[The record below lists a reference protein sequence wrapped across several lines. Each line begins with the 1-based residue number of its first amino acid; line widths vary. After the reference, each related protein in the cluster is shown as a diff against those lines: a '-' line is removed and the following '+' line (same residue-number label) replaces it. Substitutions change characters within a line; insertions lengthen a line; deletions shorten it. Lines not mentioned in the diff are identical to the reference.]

1 MNIIWTSCCPLKSKD
16 IISQECELNKLSST
30 YSEKIKELRST
41 AQEMQAAIKI
51 QDKLNE
57 LRSKDVVISSYRWI
71 WELIQNAKDCTNSSG
86 KVDIEIV
93 FDSAQKIVEFKHNGG
108 LFATKNIVYLI
119 EQVSTKERSRD
130 SANTGKFGTGFL
142 TTNLLSPFVT
152 ISGLLHDEDE
162 SNIAKFQVTID
173 RSGDS
178 LDALKDAIKSSC
190 DQLEASTV
198 NISDTMDENA
208 MNTTFSYYLDESG
221 INVAKVGLENFLI
234 TAPYV
239 FAFVSELNK
248 ITVTVDGTVTIYTRD
263 KVGTTQSDNTFVSR
277 IKKNGSLDTINI
289 FTIQDDTLML
299 AAEVKQYNHE
309 NHIVPYSVNLPRLF
323 CDFPLLGTHDF
334 TFPVVINSR
343 GFDPTEPRNGI
354 FLYGSNG
361 EQNKKIL
368 KDACS
373 LYASMIQYFILNG
386 YKDIYNIVCLPPIE
400 SKDWIDK
407 EWYVNEIIDV
417 LKGEI
422 KEFPIFHMLDSSI
435 KALVNEWG
443 IEDSIFLSSDEKKE
457 LRDEVWE
464 LSSELFPDKHIC
476 KNEIEEW
483 YSSLWEDCRNYGL
496 IDLIQHVEKIG
507 NLSKLQEI
515 IQNPIKWLNTLYKLI
530 YEKCADNADISKR
543 DNKIFP
549 NQHGDFCCI
558 KALKAD
564 DGIDEAYKEAA
575 LLIDI
580 DLKAE
585 LVDSR
590 ILYKNLEIM
599 SFTDVA
605 YRLTSKAQEHNTNS
619 NQFYK
624 RIIGFIKGNNPK
636 QVDFISLYNIMYPMN
651 PIVPL
656 CVHFIYERLLK
667 DAIEY
672 WCNIIC
678 NEINRY
684 NELTDLTTSCSFA
697 SQDDAEKWIS
707 NYVAYLIT
715 IEKSELLDKYSVIP
729 NQNGVLCYKSNLY
742 KENDTIPEFMKVIC
756 QVADY
761 DIKAELASN
770 SIEVSKVI
778 PRKKGFKDISEVI
791 TNYVRKHMNNISVEK
806 DDDKEAFKQTYKW
819 LREKKD
825 DPYIKQHFSELL
837 EHLYWFYNDDEISES
852 IAKASELDNILSKY
866 GLSDVS
872 QLEKLLIHKTSEHY
886 STLPIEEILARYG
899 ISTKEELVR
908 LIDSHVLG
916 EEFLHNSEAS
926 LEKFEYV
933 QGIIQRAINNIKR
946 HLVKIGYNLDDSAKI
961 HKTIFTATINEREI
975 YIIARPSDYDEVIL
989 YYDAEF
995 ETLDYTKDFE
1005 LWIDNGKSV
1014 PEKLTFGKILKLTGV
1029 NKIPLRRIGK

>member
-1 MNIIWTSCCPLKSKD
+1 MNI
-16 IISQECELNKLSST
+16 LSST
-30 YSEKIKELRST
+30 YREKIKELRST
-41 AQEMQAAIKI
+41 AQETQAAIKI

-86 KVDIEIV
+86 KIDIEII
-93 FDSAQKIVEFKHNGG
+93 FDSARKIVEFKHNGR

-142 TTNLLSPFVT
+142 TTNLLSPIIT

-162 SNIAKFQVTID
+162 SNIAKFQVKID
-173 RSGDS
+173 RSGDT
-178 LDALKDAIKSSC
+178 LDAIKEAIKSSC
-190 DQLEASTV
+190 DQLEANTV
-198 NISDTMDENA
+198 NISGTVDENA
-208 MNTTFSYYLDESG
+208 MNTTFSYCLNESG

-239 FAFVSELNK
+239 FSFVSELNK
-248 ITVTVDGTVTIYTRD
+248 ITVTFDGKVTIYTRE
-263 KVGTTQSDNTFVSR
+263 KVGITQSDNTFVSR
-277 IKKNGSLDTINI
+277 IKKGGSPDVINI
-289 FTIQDDTLML
+289 FTIQNDNLML
-299 AAEVKQYNHE
+299 AAEIKQYNYE
-309 NHIVPYSVNLPRLF
+309 NHIVHYSNNLPRLF

-334 TFPVVINSR
+334 SFPVVVNSR
-343 GFDPTEPRNGI
+343 DFDPTEPRNGI
-354 FLYGSNG
+354 FLYGTQG

-373 LYASMIQYFILNG
+373 LYESMIEYFIQNG
-386 YKDIYNIVCLPPIE
+386 YKDIYNIVCLHPVE
-400 SKDWIDK
+400 SRDWIDK
-407 EWYVNEIIDV
+407 EWYVNEIINV
-417 LKGEI
+417 LKGKI
-422 KEFPIFHMLDSSI
+422 KEIPMFHMLDGSI
-435 KALVNEWG
+435 KALEDEWD
-443 IEDSIFLSSDEKKE
+443 IEDSIFLSSDENKE

-464 LSSELFPDKHIC
+464 LSSKLFPDKHIC

-496 IDLIQHVEKIG
+496 IDLIRRVEEIG
-507 NLSKLQEI
+507 SLSKLQEKI
-515 IQNPIKWLNTLYKLI
+515 CNPIEWLNTLYKLI

-564 DGIDEAYKEAA
+564 GGIDEAYKEAA

-599 SFTDVA
+599 SFTDAA
-605 YRLTSKAQEHNTNS
+605 YRLSSQAQEHNTNT

-624 RIIGFIKGNNPK
+624 RIIGFIKGDNPK
-636 QVDFISLYNIMYPMN
+636 QDVFISLYNTLYTTS
-651 PIVPL
+651 PIVPTHVRL
-656 CVHFIYERLLK
+656 IYERLLK
-667 DAIEY
+667 EAIEY
-672 WCNIIC
+672 WCMIIC

-684 NELTDLTTSCSFA
+684 KNLTELTASCSLI
-697 SQDDAEKWIS
+697 SEGDAETWIS
-707 NYVAYLIT
+707 NFVAYLIT
-715 IEKSELLDKYSVIP
+715 MEKSELLDKYSVIP
-729 NQNGVLCYKSNLY
+729 NQNGVLCCKSNLY
-742 KENDTIPEFMKVIC
+742 KENDAIPEFMKVVC
-756 QVADY
+756 RVAGY
-761 DIKAELASN
+761 DIKADLASN

-791 TNYVRKHMNNISVEK
+791 TSYVRKHMNNISVEA
-806 DDDKEAFKQTYKW
+806 DDKEAFNQTYKW
-819 LREKKD
+819 LRERKD
-825 DPYIKQHFSELL
+825 DLCIKQHFSELL

-852 IAKASELDNILSKY
+852 IAKASELDNILNKY

-872 QLEKLLIHKTSEHY
+872 QLEKMLIHKTSEHY
-886 STLPIEEILARYG
+886 LTLPMEEILARYG

-933 QGIIQRAINNIKR
+933 QRIIQRAIDNIKK
-946 HLVKIGYNLDDSAKI
+946 HLVEIGYNLDDSAEI